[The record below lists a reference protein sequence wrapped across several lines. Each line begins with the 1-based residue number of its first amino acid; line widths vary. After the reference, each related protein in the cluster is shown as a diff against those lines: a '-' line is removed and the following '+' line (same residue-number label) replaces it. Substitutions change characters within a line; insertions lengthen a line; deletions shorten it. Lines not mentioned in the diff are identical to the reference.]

1 MARFE
6 KGISGNPGGRPRGLG
21 AIRAYARGF
30 PALSAGRRR
39 ADHGGFE
46 KCGLA
51 GLGLDWP

>member
-1 MARFE
+1 MAQFE